1 MNYRG
6 SYRKLLGN
14 SRAAMIG
21 AIEIYNKPR
30 FDYRDET
37 FVILVINAWELVLK
51 AVVSRANKSIFYKKR
66 RNQPY
71 RTLSWSDALDR
82 AVAAG
87 AWPSTLPYRSVEQNL
102 ELLTVYRDNVV
113 HFYNAPGF
121 GVLVY
126 ALAQTSIVN
135 YRDVLREVFG
145 QELGDEINWHLL
157 PLGLAPPIDPI
168 SYLRGARPAG
178 SSKNAAVDQYLK
190 ALRDATVQLESDGFD
205 TGRLLTVFSV
215 SMQSTKKI
223 ERADI
228 VVGVG
233 AAGSSDPVIVTRRVD
248 PNVSHPLRR
257 KHVLERLAADDRA
270 ISSYDFD
277 AIVAVR
283 RLKDDPA
290 LCWQDRDVG
299 LVKWSVDVVTY
310 FKRLSRRDIDQAR
323 ATLREQRRRGALAA
337 RSA

>member
-1 MNYRG
+1 VNYRG

-14 SRAAMIG
+14 SKAAMVG

-37 FVILVINAWELVLK
+37 FVILVINAWELLLK
-51 AVVSRANKSIFYKKR
+51 AVVSKANKSIFYKKR

-87 AWPSTLPYRSVEQNL
+87 AWPSAIPHRSVEQNL

-126 ALAQTSIVN
+126 ALAQTSILN
-135 YRDVLREVFG
+135 YRDLLREAFG
-145 QELGDEINWHLL
+145 HELGDEINWHLL

-168 SYLRGARPAG
+168 GYLRGARPTGAT
-178 SSKNAAVDQYLK
+178 KNTAVDHYLK
-190 ALRDATVQLESDGFD
+190 ALRDATIELERDGID

-233 AAGSSDPVIVTRRVD
+233 AAGSADPVIVTRRVD
-248 PNVSHPLRR
+248 PNLSHPLRR
-257 KHVLERLAADDRA
+257 KHVLERLAADGHT

-283 RLKDDPA
+283 HLNDDPA
-290 LCWQDRDVG
+290 LCWQDTDVG
-299 LVKWSVDVVTY
+299 LVKWSADIVTY
-310 FKRLSRRDIDQAR
+310 LKDLSRRELDDAR
-323 ATLREQRRRGALAA
+323 ATLRDQRRRGTAQP